1 MPPPNTPT
9 NGTEPG
15 GTSTN
20 LRPITPPPPHL
31 IYASHLL
38 NQLDNN
44 QRFSSEPLPPVPNNT
59 PSSSVYSSPEHH
71 HNRSRRYSI
80 LDQRIMEVIGEK
92 DEHSERR
99 ETDDIDYWSLT
110 YVGTVDPNLMCPI
123 CHVPF
128 VDPVTVPCDHTF
140 CKDCITQALAVTEK
154 CPMDRYTLS
163 REDPLKKANRI
174 ICQQVEALLVVCPCC
189 QDHLPRSKLRSHF
202 AIQCKGIL
210 VECVKHD
217 CQQLVKRELVGR
229 GCLHYDATCPDCDQT
244 LQQRDMLDHREYECK
259 ARCVE
264 CGQCG
269 ETITRLHESDH
280 MDQCPEGITVCQWAE
295 FGCEHECKRKDL
307 HLHKDE
313 CPLKLSGPWCARM
326 KARSDAMDEKM
337 AAMADKNQ
345 LLERRLKFLENGL
358 KDRDFYDIPEAAA
371 PLGAM
376 SLSESEAFESPNQ
389 YLLSIVESQQ
399 SKITAL
405 TASMAEMEA
414 RQSVMLFNETMPM
427 KDQLAELRNNQ
438 STIGMHVRWLMN
450 FRLRENQRRGG
461 AGEGGVGGGD
471 SRGGAGSSDRAL
483 PRRLSDS
490 MRENSTK
497 L

>member
-9 NGTEPG
+9 NGTVPG
-15 GTSTN
+15 GTSSTN
-20 LRPITPPPPHL
+20 SRPTTPPPPHL
-31 IYASHLL
+31 IFDSHLL
-38 NQLDNN
+38 NHIENI
-44 QRFSSEPLPPVPNNT
+44 QRFNSDPFPPVPNNT

-71 HNRSRRYSI
+71 HRSRRYSL
-80 LDQRIMEVIGEK
+80 LDQRIMEVIGE
-92 DEHSERR
+92 DEHPERR
-99 ETDDIDYWSLT
+99 ESDNIDYWNLT
-110 YVGTVDPNLMCPI
+110 YVGTVDQNLMCPI

-128 VDPVTVPCDHTF
+128 VDPVTIPCDHTF
-140 CKDCITQALAVTEK
+140 CKECITQALDVTEK
-154 CPMDRYTLS
+154 CPMD
-163 REDPLKKANRI
+163 RI

-189 QDHLPRSKLRSHF
+189 QEHLPRSKLRNHF
-202 AIQCKGIL
+202 AVHCKGIL
-210 VECVKHD
+210 VECLKHD
-217 CQQLVKRELVGR
+217 CQQLVKRGLVGR
-229 GCLHYDATCPDCDQT
+229 GCLHYDAACPDCDQT
-244 LQQRDMLDHREYECK
+244 LQQKDMLDHREYECK
-259 ARCVE
+259 ARCADCE
-264 CGQCG
+264 QCG

-280 MDQCPEGITVCQWAE
+280 IDQCPEGIAVCQWAE

-307 HLHKDE
+307 PLHKDE

-326 KARSDAMDEKM
+326 KAKSDAMEGKM
-337 AAMADKNQ
+337 VAMADKNQ
-345 LLERRLKFLENGL
+345 LLERRIKFLENGL
-358 KDRDFYDIPEAAA
+358 KDRDFYDIPDVAAS
-371 PLGAM
+371 PSAM
-376 SLSESEAFESPNQ
+376 PLSESEAFESPNQ

-414 RQSVMLFNETMPM
+414 RQNVMLFNETIPM

-461 AGEGGVGGGD
+461 ATEGGVGGSD
-471 SRGGAGSSDRAL
+471 SRGGAGSSDREP

-490 MRENSTK
+490 TRENSTK